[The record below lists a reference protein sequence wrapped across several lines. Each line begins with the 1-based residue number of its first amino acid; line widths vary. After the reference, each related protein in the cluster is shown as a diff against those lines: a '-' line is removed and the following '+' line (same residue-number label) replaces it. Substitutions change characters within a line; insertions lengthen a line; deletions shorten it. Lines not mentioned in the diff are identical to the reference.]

1 MNRLEQL
8 RAKRLELIK
17 NIAVTADQ
25 IAALDCEIEAMQMNL
40 LEEDFE
46 SATGGGSVM
55 CVRKRSDGH
64 IKVVEGTDTGEPYV
78 VLCGKTASGD
88 IVPVL
93 VDADGKIILS
103 T

>member
-1 MNRLEQL
+1 M
-8 RAKRLELIK
+8 
-17 NIAVTADQ
+17 
-25 IAALDCEIEAMQMNL
+25 
-40 LEEDFE
+40 
-46 SATGGGSVM
+46 M
-55 CVRKRSDGH
+55 CVRRRSDGH
-64 IKVVEGTDTGEPYV
+64 IKVVEGTDSGEAYV

>member
-1 MNRLEQL
+1 
-8 RAKRLELIK
+8 
-17 NIAVTADQ
+17 
-25 IAALDCEIEAMQMNL
+25 
-40 LEEDFE
+40 
-46 SATGGGSVM
+46 M
-55 CVRKRSDGH
+55 CVRKRSDGLL
-64 IKVVEGTDTGEPYV
+64 KVVEGTDTGEPYV

>member
-1 MNRLEQL
+1 M
-8 RAKRLELIK
+8 
-17 NIAVTADQ
+17 
-25 IAALDCEIEAMQMNL
+25 
-40 LEEDFE
+40 
-46 SATGGGSVM
+46 M
-55 CVRKRSDGH
+55 CVRRRSDGH

>member
-1 MNRLEQL
+1 M
-8 RAKRLELIK
+8 
-17 NIAVTADQ
+17 
-25 IAALDCEIEAMQMNL
+25 
-40 LEEDFE
+40 
-46 SATGGGSVM
+46 M

-93 VDADGKIILS
+93 VDDDGKIILS
-103 T
+103 A